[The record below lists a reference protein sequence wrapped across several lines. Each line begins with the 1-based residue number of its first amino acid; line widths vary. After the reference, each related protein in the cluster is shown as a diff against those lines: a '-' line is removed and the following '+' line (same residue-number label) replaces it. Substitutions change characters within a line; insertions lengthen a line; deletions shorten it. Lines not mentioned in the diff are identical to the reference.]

1 MNTSVDLTVRS
12 ILPSDLDAIL
22 DVERSAYD
30 FPWSKNIF
38 EKCLDH
44 EYNSSVLEC
53 DDQIVGYIIMLTV
66 LQEAHILNFCIA
78 PDFQR
83 RRYGAFLLRTVID
96 HASSSGVKQFFIEV
110 RQSNQ
115 AAINLYKK
123 EGFQK
128 VGLRKDYY
136 PAPAG
141 QREDALIFVNK
152 LSLV

>member
-1 MNTSVDLTVRS
+1 MNTSADLTVRS

-22 DVERSAYD
+22 DVEQSAYD

-83 RRYGAFLLRTVID
+83 RQYGAFLLRTVID

-128 VGLRKDYY
+128 VGLRKGYY

-141 QREDALIFVNK
+141 QREDALIFVHK